1 MSKIVTL
8 DEIAEIKTGPFG
20 TQFKASEYTK
30 QGIPV
35 INVKNI
41 GYGNIVKSDLDFVNE
56 TTVER
61 LSEHVLQKDDIV
73 FGRKGSVDRHCIIR
87 DNETGWLQGS
97 DCIRVRIVSKAV
109 NPLYVSYYL
118 SLRCIKDQLS
128 NSAVGSTMPSMN
140 SQIIKNIAIKCPEK
154 ELQDKIAELL
164 ESINKK
170 IEINRDI
177 VMELDNAVK
186 AIYDHW
192 FLQYDFPDENGKP
205 YKSSGGKMVWNEELK
220 REIPV
225 GWRVGTIE
233 TIGDVVGGGT
243 PSTKHTEYYCKEGIG
258 WITPYDL
265 ANTTDK
271 YIAHGQRDIT
281 EEGIKKSSAK
291 LLPRG
296 TVLMTSRAPIG
307 YLAIASEA
315 VCTNQGFKSI
325 VPKSGF
331 GSEFVYYTI
340 LNAIP
345 YIKSLGTGS
354 TFTEVSKE
362 VVSEVKIVVPP
373 KEIHQSFENSILKF
387 SMQIRV
393 LEGERRELSSLR
405 DFLLPLLMNGQIGFR
420 ERQ

>member
-205 YKSSGGKMVWNEELK
+205 YKSSGGEMIWNEELK

-225 GWRVGTIE
+225 GWEVSDLSYLCDITMGSSPQGESFNELGEGDIFYQGKTDFGQRFPNVRLYTTAPIRLAQEGDVLLSVRAPVGDINIASGRCCIGRGLAALHSEYKSFLYYTMLCNQYQLNKYNNSGTTFGAITKDALYTIKVVIPHSKLVSLFEKRVG
-233 TIGDVVGGGT
+233 
-243 PSTKHTEYYCKEGIG
+243 K
-258 WITPYDL
+258 YDE
-265 ANTTDK
+265 K
-271 YIAHGQRDIT
+271 
-281 EEGIKKSSAK
+281 
-291 LLPRG
+291 
-296 TVLMTSRAPIG
+296 
-307 YLAIASEA
+307 
-315 VCTNQGFKSI
+315 
-325 VPKSGF
+325 
-331 GSEFVYYTI
+331 
-340 LNAIP
+340 
-345 YIKSLGTGS
+345 
-354 TFTEVSKE
+354 
-362 VVSEVKIVVPP
+362 
-373 KEIHQSFENSILKF
+373 ILKSF
-387 SMQIRV
+387 KENEEFI
-393 LEGERRELSSLR
+393 SLR
-405 DFLLPLLMNGQIGFR
+405 NFLLPLLMNGQVGFKV
-420 ERQ
+420 ER

>member
-1 MSKIVTL
+1 MNKIVTL
-8 DEIAEIKTGPFG
+8 GEIAEIKTGPFG

-87 DNETGWLQGS
+87 ENETGWLQGS
-97 DCIRVRIVSKAV
+97 DCIRVRIVNKAV
-109 NPLYVSYYL
+109 NPLFVSYYL

-164 ESINKK
+164 ETINKK

-186 AIYDHW
+186 EIYDHW

-205 YKSSGGKMVWNEELK
+205 YKSSGGEMVWNEELK

-225 GWRVGTIE
+225 GWEVSDLSYLCDITMGSSPQGESFNELGEGDIFYQGKTDFGQRFPNVRLYTTAPVRLAQEGDVLLSVRAPVGDINIASGRCCIGRGLAALHSEYKSFLYYTMLCNQYQFNKYNNSGTTFGAITKDALYTIKVVIPHPKLVSLFEKRVG
-233 TIGDVVGGGT
+233 
-243 PSTKHTEYYCKEGIG
+243 K
-258 WITPYDL
+258 YDE
-265 ANTTDK
+265 K
-271 YIAHGQRDIT
+271 
-281 EEGIKKSSAK
+281 
-291 LLPRG
+291 
-296 TVLMTSRAPIG
+296 
-307 YLAIASEA
+307 
-315 VCTNQGFKSI
+315 
-325 VPKSGF
+325 
-331 GSEFVYYTI
+331 
-340 LNAIP
+340 
-345 YIKSLGTGS
+345 
-354 TFTEVSKE
+354 
-362 VVSEVKIVVPP
+362 
-373 KEIHQSFENSILKF
+373 ILKSF
-387 SMQIRV
+387 KENEEFI
-393 LEGERRELSSLR
+393 SLR
-405 DFLLPLLMNGQIGFR
+405 NFLLPLLMNGQVGFK
-420 ERQ
+420 